1 MTVPKTL
8 PAPRR
13 NMTEAGGATHYDQI
27 AAADIIVAAGDFTG
41 GTVEDQF
48 TLSSHGLSDGDVL
61 YCIGQTAMGTVLA
74 GAGRRCVVLVEDANI
89 FQLTTDG
96 STVIANTADGTGIFL
111 KGTGVPQRVADDVMH
126 RILVAGNDTTGGT
139 VEDMVSSTNLGGL
152 QDGDTLKLLYKSA
165 AGAAAV
171 AADAT
176 VYVKSPV
183 ATVAATG
190 VTGYFQTSL
199 TSGGAVAD
207 TTADGILVFLRTS

>member
-41 GTVEDQF
+41 GASEDLF
-48 TLSSHGLSDGDVL
+48 TLASHGLSDGDVL

-74 GAGRRCVVLVEDANI
+74 GVGRRCVVNALDANT

-96 STVIANTADGTGIFL
+96 STVIENTADGTAVFL